1 MTVKKVCDLHT
12 HSVFSD
18 GTYTPRELIDA
29 AIKVGL
35 SAVALCDHNTVDGL
49 EEFLSAAEGKNIDPV
64 AGCEF
69 SADLNGVEIHLLGL
83 YIPRKNIHKVSE
95 LMRAVKVRKEQSNID
110 LVHSLN
116 RAGYKIDY
124 DGIKKESPRGNI
136 NRAHIAAELTEK
148 GYTKSIDE
156 AFGTLLSPKAG
167 YYHEPERLTVWE
179 ILDFLR
185 SIDAVPVLAHPFLNL
200 TEEQLAEF
208 LPRAKNAGLVGMEC
222 YYSLYDAETSEKS
235 LKMAETFGLLP
246 SGGSD
251 FHGTNKPDI
260 APGRGKGNLAV
271 PYEWATALKAY
282 AQN

>member
-29 AIKVGL
+29 AIKIGL

-83 YIPRKNIHKVSE
+83 YIPRESLHKVSE
-95 LMRAVKVRKEQSNID
+95 LMRAVKDRKEQSNID

-116 RAGYKIDY
+116 KAGYKIDY
-124 DGIKKESPRGNI
+124 DGIKKKSPRGNI
-136 NRAHIAAELTEK
+136 NRAHIAAELTEM
-148 GYTKSIDE
+148 GYTKSVDE

-167 YYHEPERLTVWE
+167 YYHEPERLNVWQ
-179 ILDFLR
+179 ILDFLG

-200 TEEQLAEF
+200 TEEQLTEF
-208 LPRAKNAGLVGMEC
+208 LPRAKRAGLVGMEC
-222 YYSLYDAETSEKS
+222 YYSLYDAETAEKS
-235 LKMAETFGLLP
+235 LQMAETFGLLP

-260 APGRGKGNLAV
+260 VLGRGKGNLAV

>member
-1 MTVKKVCDLHT
+1 MKKVCDLHT

-29 AIKVGL
+29 AIKIGL

-83 YIPRKNIHKVSE
+83 YIPRESLHKVSE
-95 LMRAVKVRKEQSNID
+95 LMRAVKGRKEQSNID

-167 YYHEPERLTVWE
+167 YYHEPERLNVWQ

-260 APGRGKGNLAV
+260 VLGRGKGNLAV
-271 PYEWATALKAY
+271 PYEWATAIKAY

>member
-1 MTVKKVCDLHT
+1 MKKVCDLHT

-29 AIKVGL
+29 AIKTGL
-35 SAVALCDHNTVDGL
+35 SAVALCDHNTVDGI
-49 EEFLSAAEGKNIDPV
+49 EEFLSAAVGKNIDPV

-83 YIPRKNIHKVSE
+83 YIPRESLHKVSE

-124 DGIKKESPRGNI
+124 DGIKKKSPRGNI

-200 TEEQLAEF
+200 TEEQLTEF

-271 PYEWATALKAY
+271 PYEWATAIKAY